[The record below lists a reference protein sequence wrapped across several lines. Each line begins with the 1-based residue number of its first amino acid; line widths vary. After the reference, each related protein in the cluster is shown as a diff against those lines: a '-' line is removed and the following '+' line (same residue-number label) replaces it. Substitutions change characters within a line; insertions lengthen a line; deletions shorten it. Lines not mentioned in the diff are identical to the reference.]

1 MSDSAVQVQPT
12 EMQLWLDKVEAW
24 GRAEIVN
31 NQKDACFH
39 LTTLKDFLQRLLTH
53 INSMSSTTEIMKK
66 MPSLGQILGRLC
78 WIPVVTADDTS
89 RSLIFQ
95 CLWELHSENPANA
108 LERKANQWIQKLVC
122 QLATEDVES
131 QSDVLLKHLNVSPEQ
146 YHLQVLGKVVARLQ
160 ENIGKNCNSLD
171 DRNKRCSCDRIVA
184 TSEACAPLV
193 TCREVAPLIGALLKR
208 PFTCAQPTLSP
219 DFLNALRAAYSSG
232 CLLLEERTVV
242 ALWYHCLPSLEE
254 AVLSLLEST
263 VLSDTPLSPLQLERQ
278 LFQSLLPKACAQH
291 CSIFLLVNDIFRAIL
306 KKQGQPRLWDLIQSF
321 TSCFYKELTLLQTET
336 QMPLKAF
343 FPHSPPNL
351 LLPLLSQPPEASRE
365 ARRRHLNWLSDSLR
379 RLTEEEEEA
388 AGSDGL
394 DTRTCMNVGVVFEA
408 WFLLVQCSQW
418 VQEVLQVLVST
429 KPCECHPLLWLLTFY
444 YHPTNMEHQ
453 RNQRLVRVQQV
464 WQLLRLFFS
473 PRPPHLNPEEALGS
487 VLAFVLPSARPPSP
501 APLLIL
507 NLAINCAVFSNQW
520 HTDAAR
526 AVQEVATASGL
537 VSEASRILSSLAH
550 RFGEASGDLSSS
562 DPDAA
567 SVKIRRLR
575 ESLGPGPH

>member
-1 MSDSAVQVQPT
+1 MSQSAVQVQPT

-24 GRAEIVN
+24 GRAEIVDI
-31 NQKDACFH
+31 QKDASSH
-39 LTTLKDFLQRLLTH
+39 LTTLKDFLQRLLIH
-53 INSMSSTTEIMKK
+53 INCMSSTTEIMKK

-89 RSLIFQ
+89 RSLVFQ
-95 CLWELHSENPANA
+95 CLWKLYSENPANA
-108 LERKANQWIQKLVC
+108 LERKANHWIQKLLC

-131 QSDVLLKHLNVSPEQ
+131 PSDVLLKHLNVSPPQ
-146 YHLQVLGKVVARLQ
+146 YHLQVLSKVVARLQ
-160 ENIGKNCNSLD
+160 ENIEENCISLG
-171 DRNKRCSCDRIVA
+171 DRNERCSCDRIVA
-184 TSEACAPLV
+184 TSEACTPLI

-208 PFTCAQPTLSP
+208 PFTCTQASLNH
-219 DFLNALRAAYSSG
+219 DFLNALSAAYSSG
-232 CLLLEERTVV
+232 CLSLEDHTVV

-254 AVLSLLEST
+254 AVLSMLEST
-263 VLSDTPLSPLQLERQ
+263 VLSDMPLSPLQLERQ

-321 TSCFYKELTLLQTET
+321 TSCFYRELTLLQT

-394 DTRTCMNVGVVFEA
+394 DTRTCMNVGAVFEA
-408 WFLLVQCSQW
+408 WFLLVQCSHW

-429 KPCECHPLLWLLTFY
+429 ETSECHPLLWFLTFY
-444 YHPTNMEHQ
+444 YHPTNREHQ
-453 RNQRLVRVQQV
+453 RNQRLVYVQQV
-464 WQLLRLFFS
+464 WQLLRLLFS
-473 PRPPHLNPEEALGS
+473 PRPPHLNTEEALGN
-487 VLAFVLPSARPPSP
+487 VLALVSPSARAPSP

-520 HTDAAR
+520 QTDAVQI
-526 AVQEVATASGL
+526 VQEVATGSGL
-537 VSEASRILSSLAH
+537 VNEASRILSSLAH
-550 RFGEASGDLSSS
+550 RFGEAGVDLSSN

-575 ESLGPGPH
+575 ESLGPGPR